1 MIFNFFTQNGTK
13 WGIGQT
19 TPDYTVSTNGQW
31 QLLSIDLKKAGWGN
45 WGGTG
50 TEIDW
55 SGALDYIKIGFTT
68 GNVGGATLEDYELSV
83 DDIYLS
89 EGPLF

>member
-1 MIFNFFTQNGTK
+1 MHPSFWLRAGAVLLALLLAGAGHAAERRWAGGFG
-13 WGIGQT
+13 
-19 TPDYTVSTNGQW
+19 PDWSQ
-31 QLLSIDLKKAGWGN
+31 AGN